1 MKFDTI
7 CVQGAHKPAENRNT
21 PPVPIYQTT
30 AFSFYSDQ
38 YAADLFDLKASGD
51 IYTRLSTPTTN
62 TLEERLAMLEGGVGA
77 LAVSSGQSASLIAVL
92 NIAKSGDEIVAS
104 TNMYGGTVNL
114 MNVTLRKMGIETKF
128 VSSDKAEDFEAQ
140 ITDKT
145 RCIFVEMLNN
155 PSLKIAD
162 VENIAKVAHAHNI
175 PLIVDNTIT
184 TPYLCRPIEFG
195 ADIVVHSLT
204 KYICG
209 HGTSMGGVIVD
220 SGNFD
225 WTKSCKFPELTEPD
239 ESYHGTKYVEAFG
252 KMAYIVKARAQ
263 MIRDLGTCIS
273 PMNSFLIIQGL
284 ETLSLRMER
293 LSQTALKVAKF
304 LENHPAVAWV
314 NYPMLENSDYHKL
327 ALKYMPKGCSSIVSF
342 GIKNGKSAGVKF
354 IEHLTLPIHA
364 TNIGDSRTIIT
375 YPALTTHR
383 QLTDEQMK
391 ECGIGT
397 DFMRLSVGLEDV
409 DDILQDLDNAL
420 KFSQK

>member
-7 CVQGAHKPAENRNT
+7 CVQGVHKPAENRNT

-30 AFSFYSDQ
+30 AFSFDSVQ

-51 IYTRLSTPTTN
+51 IYTRLSNPTTN

-162 VENIAKVAHAHNI
+162 IENIAKVAHAHNI

>member
-30 AFSFYSDQ
+30 AFSFDSVQ
-38 YAADLFDLKASGD
+38 YAADLFNLKASGD
-51 IYTRLSTPTTN
+51 IYTRLSNPTTN

-162 VENIAKVAHAHNI
+162 IENIAKVAHAHNI

-225 WTKSCKFPELTEPD
+225 WTKSGKFPELTEPD

>member
-30 AFSFYSDQ
+30 AFSFDSVQ

-51 IYTRLSTPTTN
+51 IYTRLSNPTTN

-145 RCIFVEMLNN
+145 HCIFVEMLNN

-225 WTKSCKFPELTEPD
+225 WTKSGKFPELTEPD

>member
-30 AFSFYSDQ
+30 AFSFDSVQ

-51 IYTRLSTPTTN
+51 IYTRLSNPTTN
-62 TLEERLAMLEGGVGA
+62 TLEERLAMLEGGVGS

-225 WTKSCKFPELTEPD
+225 WTKSGKFPELTEPD

>member
-7 CVQGAHKPAENRNT
+7 CVQGAHKPAKNRNT

-30 AFSFYSDQ
+30 AFSFDSVQ

-51 IYTRLSTPTTN
+51 IYTRLSNPTTN

-162 VENIAKVAHAHNI
+162 IENIAKVAHAHNI

-209 HGTSMGGVIVD
+209 HGTSMGGLIVD

-225 WTKSCKFPELTEPD
+225 WTKSGKFPELTEPD

>member
-30 AFSFYSDQ
+30 AFSFDSVQ

-51 IYTRLSTPTTN
+51 IYTRLSNPTTN

-225 WTKSCKFPELTEPD
+225 WSKSGKFPELTEPD

>member
-30 AFSFYSDQ
+30 AFSFDSVQ

-51 IYTRLSTPTTN
+51 IYTRLSNPTTN

-225 WTKSCKFPELTEPD
+225 WTKSAKFPELTEPD

>member
-30 AFSFYSDQ
+30 AFSFDSVQ

-51 IYTRLSTPTTN
+51 IYTRLSNPTTN

-225 WTKSCKFPELTEPD
+225 WTKSGKFPELTEPD

-342 GIKNGKSAGVKF
+342 GIKNSKSAGVKF

>member
-7 CVQGAHKPAENRNT
+7 CVQGAHKPDENRNT

-30 AFSFYSDQ
+30 AFSFESVQ

-51 IYTRLSTPTTN
+51 IYTRLSNPTTN

-92 NIAKSGDEIVAS
+92 NIAKAGDEVVAS

-114 MNVTLRKMGIETKF
+114 LNVTLRKMGIETKF
-128 VSSDKAEDFEAQ
+128 VVSDKAEDFEAQ

-162 VENIAKVAHAHNI
+162 VENIAQVAHAHNI

-209 HGTSMGGVIVD
+209 HGTSMGGVIID

-225 WTKSCKFPELTEPD
+225 WAKSGKFPELTEPD
-239 ESYHGTKYVEAFG
+239 ESYHGTKYVESFG

-273 PMNSFLIIQGL
+273 PMNSFLIMQGL

-304 LENHPAVAWV
+304 LEQHPAVAWV
-314 NYPMLENSDYHKL
+314 NYPMLESSDYHEL

-383 QLTDEQMK
+383 QLTAEQME

-420 KFSQK
+420 KISQK

>member
-7 CVQGAHKPAENRNT
+7 CVQGAHKASENKKSPAV
-21 PPVPIYQTT
+21 PVYMTT
-30 AFSFYSDQ
+30 AYSFDSVQ
-38 YAADLFDLKASGD
+38 YAADLFDLKQSGD
-51 IYTRLSTPTTN
+51 IYTRLSNPTTN
-62 TLEERLAMLEGGVGA
+62 TLEERISALEGGVGA
-77 LAVSSGQSASLIAVL
+77 LAVSSGQSASLIAIL
-92 NIAKSGDEIVAS
+92 NIADSGDEIVAS

-114 MNVTLRKMGIETKF
+114 LNVTLGKMGIKTNF
-128 VSSDKAEDFEAQ
+128 ITSDNANDYEAK

-145 RCIFVEMLNN
+145 KCIYVEMLNN

-162 VENIAKVAHAHNI
+162 IENIAKVAHSHNI

-184 TPYLCRPIEFG
+184 TPYLCRPFEWG

-204 KYICG
+204 KYIGG
-209 HGTSMGGVIVD
+209 HGTSMGGIIID

-225 WTKSCKFPELTEPD
+225 WAKSGKFPQLTEPD
-239 ESYHGTKYVEAFG
+239 ESYHGTKYVECFG

-263 MIRDLGTCIS
+263 LIRDLGTCIS

-293 LSQTALKVAKF
+293 LSDTALKVANF
-304 LENHPAVAWV
+304 LKNHEAVTWV
-314 NYPMLENSDYHKL
+314 NYPMLEDNPYHEL
-327 ALKYMPKGCSSIVSF
+327 AKKYMPKGASSIVSF
-342 GIKNGKSAGVKF
+342 GIKNGGESGVKF
-354 IEHLTLPIHA
+354 IENLKLPIHA

-391 ECGIGT
+391 ECGIGR

-409 DDILQDLDNAL
+409 DDIIADLDNAL
-420 KFSQK
+420 KISQK

>member
-30 AFSFYSDQ
+30 AFSFDSVQ

-51 IYTRLSTPTTN
+51 IYTRLSNPTTN

-225 WTKSCKFPELTEPD
+225 WTKSGKFPELTEPD

-252 KMAYIVKARAQ
+252 KMAYIVKADR
-263 MIRDLGTCIS
+263 
-273 PMNSFLIIQGL
+273 
-284 ETLSLRMER
+284 
-293 LSQTALKVAKF
+293 
-304 LENHPAVAWV
+304 
-314 NYPMLENSDYHKL
+314 
-327 ALKYMPKGCSSIVSF
+327 
-342 GIKNGKSAGVKF
+342 KSV
-354 IEHLTLPIHA
+354 
-364 TNIGDSRTIIT
+364 
-375 YPALTTHR
+375 
-383 QLTDEQMK
+383 
-391 ECGIGT
+391 
-397 DFMRLSVGLEDV
+397 V
-409 DDILQDLDNAL
+409 
-420 KFSQK
+420 

>member
-30 AFSFYSDQ
+30 AFSFDSVQ

-51 IYTRLSTPTTN
+51 IYTRLSNPTTN

-162 VENIAKVAHAHNI
+162 IENIAKVAHAHNI

-225 WTKSCKFPELTEPD
+225 WTKSGKFPELTEPD

-314 NYPMLENSDYHKL
+314 NYPMLENSDYHEL

>member
-7 CVQGAHKPAENRNT
+7 CVQGAHKPEENRNT

-30 AFSFYSDQ
+30 AFSFDNVQ

-51 IYTRLSTPTTN
+51 IYTRLSNPTTN
-62 TLEERLAMLEGGVGA
+62 SLEERLAMLEGGVGA

-92 NIAKSGDEIVAS
+92 NITKAGDEVVAS
-104 TNMYGGTVNL
+104 TSMYGGTVNL
-114 MNVTLRKMGIETKF
+114 LNVTLRKLGIDTHF
-128 VSSDKAEDFEAQ
+128 VVSDKAEDFEAQ

-162 VENIAKVAHAHNI
+162 VENIARVAHKHNI
-175 PLIVDNTIT
+175 PLIVDNTIPS
-184 TPYLCRPIEFG
+184 PYLCRPIEFG

-225 WTKSCKFPELTEPD
+225 WAKSGKFPELTEPD

-263 MIRDLGTCIS
+263 MIRDLGTCLS
-273 PMNSFLIIQGL
+273 PMNSFLIMQGL

-304 LENHPAVAWV
+304 LENHTAVTWV
-314 NYPMLENSDYHKL
+314 NYPMLEDSEYHEL

-383 QLTDEQMK
+383 QLSAEQMK
-391 ECGIGT
+391 ECGIDT

-409 DDILQDLDNAL
+409 NDIIQDLDKAL
-420 KFSQK
+420 KISQE

>member
-30 AFSFYSDQ
+30 AFSFDSVQ

-51 IYTRLSTPTTN
+51 IYTRLSNPTTN

-114 MNVTLRKMGIETKF
+114 MNVTLRKMGIKTKF

-225 WTKSCKFPELTEPD
+225 WTKSGKFPELTEPD

>member
-30 AFSFYSDQ
+30 AFSFDSVQ

-51 IYTRLSTPTTN
+51 IYTRLSNPTTN

-314 NYPMLENSDYHKL
+314 NYPMLENSAYHKL

>member
-30 AFSFYSDQ
+30 AFSFDSVQ

-51 IYTRLSTPTTN
+51 IYTRLSNPTTN

-128 VSSDKAEDFEAQ
+128 VSSDKAEDFEGQ

-225 WTKSCKFPELTEPD
+225 WTKSGKFPELTEPD

>member
-30 AFSFYSDQ
+30 AFSFDSVQ

-51 IYTRLSTPTTN
+51 IYTRLSNPTTN

-225 WTKSCKFPELTEPD
+225 WTKSGKFPELTEPD

-375 YPALTTHR
+375 YPALTTHH

-391 ECGIGT
+391 ECSIGT

>member
-30 AFSFYSDQ
+30 AFSFDSVQ

-51 IYTRLSTPTTN
+51 IYTRLSNPTTN

-225 WTKSCKFPELTEPD
+225 WTKSGKFPELTEPD
-239 ESYHGTKYVEAFG
+239 ESYHGTKSDEAFG

-383 QLTDEQMK
+383 QLTDKQMK

>member
-30 AFSFYSDQ
+30 AFSFDSVQ
-38 YAADLFDLKASGD
+38 YAADLFDLKACGD
-51 IYTRLSTPTTN
+51 IYTRLSNPTTN

-225 WTKSCKFPELTEPD
+225 WTKSGKFPELTEPD

>member
-7 CVQGAHKPAENRNT
+7 CIQGAHKPAENRNT

-30 AFSFYSDQ
+30 AFSFDSVQ

-51 IYTRLSTPTTN
+51 IYTRLSNPTTN

-128 VSSDKAEDFEAQ
+128 VSSDKAEDFETQ

-225 WTKSCKFPELTEPD
+225 WTKSGKFPELTEPD
-239 ESYHGTKYVEAFG
+239 DSYHGTKYVEAFG

-342 GIKNGKSAGVKF
+342 GIKNGKSAGIKF

>member
-1 MKFDTI
+1 
-7 CVQGAHKPAENRNT
+7 
-21 PPVPIYQTT
+21 
-30 AFSFYSDQ
+30 
-38 YAADLFDLKASGD
+38 
-51 IYTRLSTPTTN
+51 
-62 TLEERLAMLEGGVGA
+62 
-77 LAVSSGQSASLIAVL
+77 
-92 NIAKSGDEIVAS
+92 
-104 TNMYGGTVNL
+104 
-114 MNVTLRKMGIETKF
+114 
-128 VSSDKAEDFEAQ
+128 
-140 ITDKT
+140 
-145 RCIFVEMLNN
+145 
-155 PSLKIAD
+155 
-162 VENIAKVAHAHNI
+162 
-175 PLIVDNTIT
+175 
-184 TPYLCRPIEFG
+184 
-195 ADIVVHSLT
+195 
-204 KYICG
+204 
-209 HGTSMGGVIVD
+209 MGGVIVD

-225 WTKSCKFPELTEPD
+225 WTKSGKFPELTEPD

>member
-30 AFSFYSDQ
+30 AFSFDSVQ

-51 IYTRLSTPTTN
+51 IYTRLSNPTTN

-184 TPYLCRPIEFG
+184 TPYLCRPIEIG

-225 WTKSCKFPELTEPD
+225 WTKSGKFPELTEPD

>member
-7 CVQGAHKPAENRNT
+7 CVQGAHKPAKNRNT

-30 AFSFYSDQ
+30 AFSFDSVQ

-51 IYTRLSTPTTN
+51 IYTRLSNPTTN

-225 WTKSCKFPELTEPD
+225 WTKSGKFPELTEPD

>member
-30 AFSFYSDQ
+30 AFSFDSVQ

-51 IYTRLSTPTTN
+51 IYTRLSNPTTN

-225 WTKSCKFPELTEPD
+225 WTKSGKFPELTEPD

-364 TNIGDSRTIIT
+364 TILVILEQSLHIRH
-375 YPALTTHR
+375 L
-383 QLTDEQMK
+383 QL
-391 ECGIGT
+391 IA
-397 DFMRLSVGLEDV
+397 
-409 DDILQDLDNAL
+409 N
-420 KFSQK
+420 

>member
-30 AFSFYSDQ
+30 AFSFDSVQ

-51 IYTRLSTPTTN
+51 IYTRLSNPTTN

>member
-30 AFSFYSDQ
+30 AFSFDSVQ

-51 IYTRLSTPTTN
+51 IYTRLSNPTTN

-92 NIAKSGDEIVAS
+92 NIATSGDEIVAS

-162 VENIAKVAHAHNI
+162 VENIAKIAHAHNI

-225 WTKSCKFPELTEPD
+225 WTKSSKFPELTEPD

>member
-30 AFSFYSDQ
+30 AFSFDSVQ
-38 YAADLFDLKASGD
+38 YAADLFDLKANGD
-51 IYTRLSTPTTN
+51 IYTRLSNPTTN

-162 VENIAKVAHAHNI
+162 IENIAKVAHAHNI

-225 WTKSCKFPELTEPD
+225 WTKSGKFPELTEPD

>member
-30 AFSFYSDQ
+30 AFSFDSVQ
-38 YAADLFDLKASGD
+38 YAADLFDLKANGD
-51 IYTRLSTPTTN
+51 IYTRLSNPTTN

-92 NIAKSGDEIVAS
+92 NIAKSGNEIVAS

-225 WTKSCKFPELTEPD
+225 WTKSGKFPELTEPD

>member
-30 AFSFYSDQ
+30 AFSFDSVQ

-51 IYTRLSTPTTN
+51 IYTRLSNPTTN
-62 TLEERLAMLEGGVGA
+62 TLEERLAILEGGVGA

-225 WTKSCKFPELTEPD
+225 WTKSGKFPELTEPD

>member
-30 AFSFYSDQ
+30 AFSFDSVQ

-51 IYTRLSTPTTN
+51 IYTRLSNPTTN

-225 WTKSCKFPELTEPD
+225 WTKSGKFPELTEPD

>member
-30 AFSFYSDQ
+30 AFSFDSVQ
-38 YAADLFDLKASGD
+38 YAADLFDLKACGD
-51 IYTRLSTPTTN
+51 IYTRLSNPTTN

-162 VENIAKVAHAHNI
+162 VESIAKVAHAHNI

-225 WTKSCKFPELTEPD
+225 WTKSGKFPELTEPD

>member
-30 AFSFYSDQ
+30 AFSFDSVQ

-51 IYTRLSTPTTN
+51 IYTRLSNPTTN

-225 WTKSCKFPELTEPD
+225 WTKSGKFPELTEPD

-293 LSQTALKVAKF
+293 LSQTALKVANF

>member
-30 AFSFYSDQ
+30 AFSFDSVQ

-51 IYTRLSTPTTN
+51 IYTRLSNPTTN

-225 WTKSCKFPELTEPD
+225 WTKSGKFPELTEPD

-293 LSQTALKVAKF
+293 LSQTALKAAKF

>member
-30 AFSFYSDQ
+30 AFSFDSVQ

-51 IYTRLSTPTTN
+51 IYTRLSNPTTN
-62 TLEERLAMLEGGVGA
+62 TLEERLAILESGVGA

-225 WTKSCKFPELTEPD
+225 WTKSGKFPELTEPD

-252 KMAYIVKARAQ
+252 KMTYIVKARAQ

>member
-30 AFSFYSDQ
+30 AFSFDSVQ

-51 IYTRLSTPTTN
+51 IYTRLSNPTTN

-128 VSSDKAEDFEAQ
+128 VSSDKAEDFETQ

-225 WTKSCKFPELTEPD
+225 WTKSGKFPELTEPD

>member
-30 AFSFYSDQ
+30 AFSFDSVQ

-51 IYTRLSTPTTN
+51 IYTRLSNPTTN

-162 VENIAKVAHAHNI
+162 VENIAKVAHTHNI

-225 WTKSCKFPELTEPD
+225 WTKSGKFPELTEPD

-293 LSQTALKVAKF
+293 LSQTALNVAKF